1 MNIVIEAKISNKQ
14 QLTNHLKLA
23 LSSWYDGHINVS
35 FSMEEYFLICSM
47 ILVLAPYIPN
57 IIISH

>member
-1 MNIVIEAKISNKQ
+1 MNIGIEAKILNKQ

-23 LSSWYDGHINVS
+23 LSSWSDGHINVS
-35 FSMEEYFLICSM
+35 FSMGNIFDLFCV
-47 ILVLAPYIPN
+47 VLAPYISN